1 MILLALVQAGT
12 DRKLLDL
19 AEKLNYSPSCNQRL
33 LKKAI
38 AKLRAK

>member
-1 MILLALVQAGT
+1 MFLVALVQAGA
-12 DRKLLDL
+12 DAKLLDL

-38 AKLRAK
+38 AKLRGK